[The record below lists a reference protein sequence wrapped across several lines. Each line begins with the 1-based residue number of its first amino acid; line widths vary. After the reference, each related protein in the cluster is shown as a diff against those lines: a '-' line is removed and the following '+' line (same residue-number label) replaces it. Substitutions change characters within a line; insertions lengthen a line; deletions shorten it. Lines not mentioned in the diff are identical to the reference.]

1 MSRVFIPIPISG
13 IAEEKEQPSL
23 TYKLDLDAGRIAGK
37 VDGLEAI
44 NQFIRKAL
52 ITPRFHCLIY
62 DNQYGSEIK
71 DTITSK
77 NATEE
82 LIEAEIPRL
91 VSEALLCD
99 GRVLKVYNFR
109 YEFVEDYCHIF
120 FNADTIAG
128 TTSFEGVI

>member
-1 MSRVFIPIPISG
+1 MAGVFIPIPISG
-13 IAEEKEQPSL
+13 IEEEREEPSL

-37 VDGLEAI
+37 ADGLEAI

-91 VSEALLCD
+91 VSDALLCD
-99 GRVLKVYNFR
+99 GRVLRVYNFR

>member
-1 MSRVFIPIPISG
+1 MSSVFIPVPISG
-13 IAEEKEQPSL
+13 IEEEREEPSL
-23 TYKLDLDAGRIAGK
+23 TYKLDLDTGRIAGK

-71 DTITSK
+71 DTITSQ

-91 VSEALLCD
+91 VSDALLCD

-109 YEFVEDYCHIF
+109 YEFIEDYCHIF
-120 FNADTIAG
+120 SMPTRLPVLLHLRG
-128 TTSFEGVI
+128 

>member
-1 MSRVFIPIPISG
+1 MAGVFIPLPIAG
-13 IAEEKEQPSL
+13 IEEEREAPSL
-23 TYKLDLDAGRIAGK
+23 TYKLDLDTGRIAGM

-71 DTITSK
+71 DTITSE

-91 VSEALLCD
+91 VSDALLCD
-99 GRVLKVYNFR
+99 GRVLRVYNFR

-120 FNADTIAG
+120 FNADTVAG

>member
-1 MSRVFIPIPISG
+1 MAGVFIPIPISG
-13 IAEEKEQPSL
+13 IEEEREEPSL
-23 TYKLDLDAGRIAGK
+23 TYKLDLDAGRIVGK

-71 DTITSK
+71 GTITSE

-91 VSEALLCD
+91 VSDALLCD
-99 GRVLKVYNFR
+99 GRVLRVYNFR

>member
-1 MSRVFIPIPISG
+1 MSSVFIPVPISG
-13 IAEEKEQPSL
+13 IEEEREEPSL
-23 TYKLDLDAGRIAGK
+23 TYKLDLDAGRIVGK

-71 DTITSK
+71 DTITSQ

-82 LIEAEIPRL
+82 FIEAEIPRL
-91 VSEALLCD
+91 VSDALLCD

-109 YEFVEDYCHIF
+109 YEFIEDYCHIF

>member
-1 MSRVFIPIPISG
+1 MPVYIPIPISG
-13 IAEEKEQPSL
+13 IEEEREEPSL

-37 VDGLEAI
+37 VDGLEAV

-71 DTITSK
+71 DTITSD

-82 LIEAEIPRL
+82 LIRAEIPRL
-91 VSEALLCD
+91 VSDALLCD
-99 GRVLKVYNFR
+99 GRVLRVYNFE
-109 YEFVEDYCHIF
+109 YDFIQDYCHIR
-120 FNADTIAG
+120 FNADTIFG
-128 TTSFEGVI
+128 KTTFEGVI

>member
-1 MSRVFIPIPISG
+1 MGSVFIPIPISG
-13 IAEEKEQPSL
+13 IEEEREEPSF
-23 TYKLDLDAGRIAGK
+23 TYKLDLDAGRIMGK
-37 VDGLEAI
+37 VDGLEAV

-71 DTITSK
+71 DTITSE

-91 VSEALLCD
+91 VSDALLCD
-99 GRVLKVYNFR
+99 GRVLKVYNFE

-120 FNADTIAG
+120 FNADTVFG
-128 TTSFEGVI
+128 QTSFEGVI

>member
-1 MSRVFIPIPISG
+1 MAGVFIPIPISG
-13 IAEEKEQPSL
+13 IEEEREEPSL

-52 ITPRFHCLIY
+52 ITPRFYCLIY

-91 VSEALLCD
+91 VSDALLCD
-99 GRVLKVYNFR
+99 GRVLRVYNFR

-120 FNADTIAG
+120 FIADTIAG
-128 TTSFEGVI
+128 TTSFVGVI

>member
-1 MSRVFIPIPISG
+1 MSSVFIPVPISG
-13 IAEEKEQPSL
+13 IEEEREEPSL
-23 TYKLDLDAGRIAGK
+23 TYKLDLDTGRIAGK

-71 DTITSK
+71 DTITSQ

-91 VSEALLCD
+91 VSDALLCD

-109 YEFVEDYCHIF
+109 YEFIEDYCHIF

>member
-1 MSRVFIPIPISG
+1 MAGVFIPIPISG
-13 IAEEKEQPSL
+13 IEEEREEPSL

-44 NQFIRKAL
+44 KQFIRKAL

-77 NATEE
+77 NAT
-82 LIEAEIPRL
+82 
-91 VSEALLCD
+91 
-99 GRVLKVYNFR
+99 
-109 YEFVEDYCHIF
+109 
-120 FNADTIAG
+120 
-128 TTSFEGVI
+128 